1 MSTWRIEAE
10 DGEEVEEVE
19 EEAAAEVRSR
29 LARNATNFGMAA
41 GASIHPGEY
50 EAKKKR
56 GAFFRTLRANSELQG
71 LTASR
76 FEAFSCPT

>member
-1 MSTWRIEAE
+1 V
-10 DGEEVEEVE
+10 EEVEEIEEVE

-50 EAKKKR
+50 GAK
-56 GAFFRTLRANSELQG
+56 
-71 LTASR
+71 
-76 FEAFSCPT
+76 SC